1 MLCCLRS
8 SEKKARKIQ
17 VSRIS
22 TVYWRIID
30 QHNDQFPVGLIAHL
44 VEHCSCISTYSVVV
58 PLRPFFLYC
67 SSSKVIKAEI
77 KRFLFWASVN
87 WNVHFFFS
95 VPFSV
100 LTSQST
106 RGLLWP
112 LRVRSFAFYANVC
125 RPRFWAFPFWPQL
138 FKRRRRLSNIQL
150 IVLGTGC
157 EVFLWEIILR
167 KSAF

>member
-1 MLCCLRS
+1 MTNLAVMLCCLRS

-22 TVYWRIID
+22 AVYWRIID

-44 VEHCSCISTYSVVV
+44 VEHCSCISTYSVGV

-87 WNVHFFFS
+87 WNVHFFFLRPFLRPNQS
-95 VPFSV
+95 VNPGIVVAFESKIIRFLCQCV
-100 LTSQST
+100 SASIL
-106 RGLLWP
+106 GFPLLAP
-112 LRVRSFAFYANVC
+112 AF
-125 RPRFWAFPFWPQL
+125 
-138 FKRRRRLSNIQL
+138 
-150 IVLGTGC
+150 
-157 EVFLWEIILR
+157 
-167 KSAF
+167 